1 VIIQILSAERTQ
13 IVVHTGTVLL
23 CNTYTVGIAR
33 FTGTG
38 HSAKPAQYTK
48 EPSPC
53 VLRPM
58 PTFSVASCRGGGPT
72 PSFKPHAG

>member
-1 VIIQILSAERTQ
+1 
-13 IVVHTGTVLL
+13 HMGTVHL
-23 CNTYTVGIAR
+23 CNTYNVGIAR

-53 VLRPM
+53 VLKQGENEQRAFGASKLPVLRG
-58 PTFSVASCRGGGPT
+58 FSRSVKQDSEVSLGRT
-72 PSFKPHAG
+72 EE